1 MLAGD
6 FEVGIVVDKLLQNW
20 DLVQAGEIDVED
32 VLYLVIRLLFVLFA
46 FP

>member
-1 MLAGD
+1 MLAGE
-6 FEVGIVVDKLLQNW
+6 FEVGVVVDKLLQNW

-32 VLYLVIRLLFVLFA
+32 VLYLVIGLLFVLFA

>member
-1 MLAGD
+1 MLAGE
-6 FEVGIVVDKLLQNW
+6 FEVGVVVDKLLQNW

-32 VLYLVIRLLFVLFA
+32 VLYLVIWLLFVLFA